1 MSPAEPV
8 AVIVPTLRRPEGLT
22 RALQSL
28 FAQTGVAD
36 RLREIVV
43 VDNDPAGTAAATV
56 EALREQS
63 PWPLVCCHA
72 PVPGVATA
80 RNVGLQATDAP
91 LIAFLDDDEV
101 AAPDWLAQLL
111 AAQVDTGADVVFG
124 PIRGRAPDAADWL
137 KPYLEDFFGRA
148 GPASTRLIAQP
159 FGCGNSLMVRRTALP
174 GSAPFDVGADQAG
187 GEDDALFAALADR
200 GGRFG
205 WAAGA
210 WVDEIAP
217 AHRATL
223 GYALSRAFA
232 FGQGPSQTAAARLVR
247 RGALDADRGRADD
260 AVGLRRGALS
270 DRAQPAPGLGPGPDG
285 ARTGK
290 TVLDEGSGAAL
301 LWRARS
307 GPAGRGSAL
316 TAPISR
322 SGGPGNRARDRS
334 SD

>member
-1 MSPAEPV
+1 M
-8 AVIVPTLRRPEGLT
+8 IIPTLRRPEGLA
-22 RALQSL
+22 RALESL

-36 RLREIVV
+36 RLGEIVV
-43 VDNDPAGTAAATV
+43 VDNDPAGSAAATV
-56 EALREQS
+56 AGLDGRS
-63 PWPLVCCHA
+63 PCPVIYRHA

-111 AAQVDTGADVVFG
+111 AAQGETGADVVFG

-148 GPASTRLIAQP
+148 GPTTTRLIDGP
-159 FGCGNSLMVRRTALP
+159 YGCGNSLMVRRTALP
-174 GSAPFDVGADQAG
+174 GSAPFDTAADQAG
-187 GEDDALFAALADR
+187 GEDDALFATLADR

-217 AHRATL
+217 RL
-223 GYALSRAFA
+223 GA
-232 FGQGPSQTAAARLVR
+232 
-247 RGALDADRGRADD
+247 
-260 AVGLRRGALS
+260 
-270 DRAQPAPGLGPGPDG
+270 GPDG
-285 ARTGK
+285 AWTWK
-290 TVLDEGSGAAL
+290 AVLDEGAGAPF
-301 LWRARS
+301 LWDTRTGA
-307 GPAGRGSAL
+307 AGRGRAL
-316 TAPISR
+316 ISRFSRFSR
-322 SGGPGNRARDRS
+322 SGGPGSRARDRS

>member
-1 MSPAEPV
+1 MTQPEPV
-8 AVIVPTLRRPEGLT
+8 AVIVPTLRRPEGLA
-22 RALQSL
+22 RALESL
-28 FAQTGVAD
+28 FIQTEVAD
-36 RLREIVV
+36 CLREIVV
-43 VDNDPAGTAAATV
+43 VDNDPAGSAAATV
-56 EALREQS
+56 AALGATS
-63 PWPLVCCHA
+63 PWPIVYCHA

-111 AAQVDTGADVVFG
+111 AAQVETGADVVFG

-148 GPASTRLIAQP
+148 GPASTRLIDQP
-159 FGCGNSLMVRRTALP
+159 FGCGNSLMLRRTALP
-174 GSAPFDVGADQAG
+174 GTAPFDATADQAG

-223 GYALSRAFA
+223 RYALSRAFA
-232 FGQGPSQTAAARLVR
+232 FGQGPSQTAAARRDWVAVVRWMLVGAVQMMLWTCAAVPYLIVRSPR
-247 RGALDADRGRADD
+247 RAWALDGIAR
-260 AVGLRRGALS
+260 
-270 DRAQPAPGLGPGPDG
+270 GLGKLFWMKGLEPHFYGSREL
-285 ARTGK
+285 AR
-290 TVLDEGSGAAL
+290 LD
-301 LWRARS
+301 
-307 GPAGRGSAL
+307 AGTR
-316 TAPISR
+316 
-322 SGGPGNRARDRS
+322 
-334 SD
+334 